1 MSQIIDELE
10 HFKYL
15 TVMQQ
20 RVDFFET
27 SQTDT

>member
-20 RVDFFET
+20 RIDFFET
-27 SQTDT
+27 RDT